1 MHSTTS
7 IVQNVEMNLFKET
20 PQIRQIPKFNL
31 LEGVISDEVKDSLIE
46 MCDAFSDKNSIPR
59 QDRSPAQWRWSGF
72 ENHGKP
78 YDDKLVGRIDGPQS
92 KQIQINPRHP
102 NCRGLVEVLRESTDA
117 YVTAFRG
124 EGNGNIIG
132 GVPDNPYMI
141 EISDIW
147 SVHQYEND
155 YNPMHFHATEHHSTL
170 SGFLHLKVPEQIPKG
185 YFDENKLDGITEL
198 LWDTS
203 TADYMRQFIYNGNQ
217 HHVPYPGLFA
227 VFPSWLNHVVYP
239 FKGPGE
245 RLSMSWNIG
254 INYK

>member
-1 MHSTTS
+1 MKSLLKDELALRHIPRFH
-7 IVQNVEMNLFKET
+7 IV
-20 PQIRQIPKFNL
+20 
-31 LEGVISDEVKDSLIE
+31 EGVLTDEVINELIQ
-46 MCDAFSDKNSIPR
+46 MCDDVYHDGKQRNTTNPV
-59 QDRSPAQWRWSGF
+59 RWSGF
-72 ENHGKP
+72 ENHGKD
-78 YDDKLVGRIDGPQS
+78 YDSALVGRMDTPKS
-92 KQIQINPRHP
+92 KQLQIDPKHP
-102 NCRGLVEVLRESTDA
+102 MVQNLVHVLIEATNQYVGSFRE
-117 YVTAFRG
+117 FG
-124 EGNGNIIG
+124 G
-132 GVPDNPYMI
+132 GVMLGSGLP
-141 EISDIW
+141 EKFDIHIDDMW
-147 SVHQYEND
+147 TVHQYEGD
-155 YNPMHFHATEHHSTL
+155 YNPVHFHNSNHHSTL

-185 YFDENKLDGITEL
+185 YFDEKKLDGITEL